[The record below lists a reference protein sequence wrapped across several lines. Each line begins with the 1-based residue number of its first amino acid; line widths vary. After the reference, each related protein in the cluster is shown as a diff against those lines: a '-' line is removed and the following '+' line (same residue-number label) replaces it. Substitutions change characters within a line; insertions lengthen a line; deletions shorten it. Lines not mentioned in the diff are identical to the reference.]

1 MNKTIDE
8 LKANG
13 SIVLTGSEVKS
24 ATAGAWDDQKTGKK
38 MYGVDLTLNAEGTD
52 AFAAATT
59 EAYNNGND
67 TIAIYYDGE

>member
-1 MNKTIDE
+1 M
-8 LKANG
+8 
-13 SIVLTGSEVKS
+13 
-24 ATAGAWDDQKTGKK
+24 DDQKTGKK

-67 TIAIYYDGE
+67 TIAIYYDGRIDQCSECKCNH